1 LGNSTFC
8 FSLTTLVYPDVT
20 FSLSCGFQH
29 QFCGFNYSYFG
40 DMDPT
45 TTCLNATLGCKKNML
60 GYISN
65 LCLNTQTCNLDTKQM
80 LLTNYA
86 QFSCGTYT
94 YPDIS
99 LLLVGY
105 CCNPTPYVP
114 PVPSVRTDLFAF
126 DHGSK
131 VIEIDDVPV
140 CPVQMEVMA
149 RALHNSSSNN
159 INAFTGV
166 TVSTQVALVNSINN
180 TYLVNVSA
188 QMIVY
193 LTPYHQQLVNNVTFA
208 KQAIQ
213 PAVLFVNGCSQYQ
226 RASSISRT
234 SVVTYD
240 TVPYSRDFT
249 VWCKQTYQ
257 SNLPLTPYWQY
268 DVTFNQL
275 ALPSILT
282 ESATNKSS
290 LAIVMMGLLPGD
302 FFYIDQITIGYSDGT
317 IVYIP
322 TIACDNYT
330 LYTYKCTCN
339 NYYNCDDFNY
349 ISGPIMFDNG
359 QVQGPDQVVS
369 N

>member
-1 LGNSTFC
+1 M
-8 FSLTTLVYPDVT
+8 V
-20 FSLSCGFQH
+20 
-29 QFCGFNYSYFG
+29 
-40 DMDPT
+40 
-45 TTCLNATLGCKKNML
+45 
-60 GYISN
+60 
-65 LCLNTQTCNLDTKQM
+65 
-80 LLTNYA
+80 
-86 QFSCGTYT
+86 
-94 YPDIS
+94 
-99 LLLVGY
+99 
-105 CCNPTPYVP
+105 
-114 PVPSVRTDLFAF
+114 
-126 DHGSK
+126 
-131 VIEIDDVPV
+131 
-140 CPVQMEVMA
+140 
-149 RALHNSSSNN
+149 
-159 INAFTGV
+159 
-166 TVSTQVALVNSINN
+166 
-180 TYLVNVSA
+180 
-188 QMIVY
+188 VY
-193 LTPYHQQLVNNVTFA
+193 LTPYHQQLVNNVTYA
-208 KQAIQ
+208 RQAIQ
-213 PAVLFVNGCSQYQ
+213 PTVLFVNGCSQYQ

-234 SVVTYD
+234 SVVTYNA
-240 TVPYSRDFT
+240 VPYSRDFT

-282 ESATNKSS
+282 ASATNTSS